1 MTAEPLQ
8 VIAALIACAAAGAG
22 LCLRSPGPR
31 YAAIGI
37 GLLAALGLVAGQV
50 WDQSRFEDLR
60 AQPAV
65 MVLAA
70 ILAATAL
77 GATAATF
84 VRNPAFV
91 AIAAFAVIA
100 LRLPVQVGSETNFL
114 LVPLYGV
121 IAGGWLRGIWLVA
134 RARGEELQQPS
145 SPRRDGSAAVRWLAY
160 ALAAS
165 LVVYALGMAWT
176 EDADNAITNVA
187 FFLAPFAALLA
198 MLRDLSWH
206 RKLVGQV
213 LLATAL
219 VALAFSAVAFIQYAT
234 RELTFNKDLQD
245 ANQLHLY
252 FRVNSVFRDPN
263 VLGRTLVFAIVAL
276 GAWIA
281 WRRPARQAV
290 AGALAAA
297 VILVALSLTYSQTSF
312 AALAPAL
319 GLLAW
324 LRFGRRGL
332 AGAAAL
338 LAAGLVALVLI
349 EVPADTTVDRD
360 RADLAEISSGRTS
373 LISGGIDLFR
383 DEPVVGQGPGGFA
396 ISFRRKI
403 EEIERP
409 ISHNEPVTVAAEQG
423 LLGLVPYGAV
433 LLLSGFVMFRPW
445 PAGDPARAGVAACY
459 LALVVH
465 SLGYAGFAIDPAT
478 WALLG
483 LGMALRE

>member
-8 VIAALIACAAAGAG
+8 VIAAIIACGAAGAG
-22 LCLRSPGPR
+22 LCLRDERQR
-31 YAAIGI
+31 YVAIGAA
-37 GLLAALGLVAGQV
+37 LLAALGLVAGQV
-50 WDQSRFEDLR
+50 WDQPRFEDLR
-60 AQPAV
+60 DQPAV
-65 MVLAA
+65 LSLAA

-84 VRNPAFV
+84 VRNPAFF

-134 RARGEELQQPS
+134 RERGEELRHKG
-145 SPRRDGSAAVRWLAY
+145 SPRPEEPATVRWLGY

-165 LVVYALGMAWT
+165 LVVYAIGMAWT
-176 EDADNAITNVA
+176 EDVDNAITNVA
-187 FFLAPFAALLA
+187 FFLTPFAALLA
-198 MLRDLSWH
+198 LLRDLNWH

-213 LLATAL
+213 LLATVL
-219 VALAFSAVAFIQYAT
+219 VALAFSALAFVQHAT

-281 WRRPARQAV
+281 WRRPPLQAV

-319 GLLAW
+319 GLILW
-324 LRFGRRGL
+324 FRFGARGF
-332 AGAAAL
+332 AAAAAL
-338 LAAGLVALVLI
+338 LAVGLAALVLI
-349 EVPADTTVDRD
+349 DVPTDTSVDSD
-360 RADLAEISSGRTS
+360 RADLAEVSSGRTP
-373 LISGGIDLFR
+373 LIEGGIDLFQ
-383 DEPVVGQGPGGFA
+383 DAPLIGQGSGGFA
-396 ISFRRKI
+396 ISFRRKV
-403 EEIERP
+403 EPIERP
-409 ISHNEPVTVAAEQG
+409 VSHNEPVTVAAEQG
-423 LLGLVPYGAV
+423 LIGLLPYAAV
-433 LLLSGFVMFRPW
+433 LVLSALVLLRPW
-445 PAGDPARAGVAACY
+445 PAGDPVRAGVAACFV
-459 LALVVH
+459 ALVVH
-465 SLGYAGFAIDPAT
+465 SLGYAGFAIDPAA

-483 LGMALRE
+483 MGMAMRE

>member
-1 MTAEPLQ
+1 MSAEPLQ
-8 VIAALIACAAAGAG
+8 VIVALIACGAAGAG
-22 LCLRSPGPR
+22 LCLRATGPR
-31 YAAIGI
+31 YLAIGV
-37 GLLAALGLVAGQV
+37 GLLAALALVAGQV
-50 WDQSRFEDLR
+50 WDQPRFEDLR
-60 AQPAV
+60 SQPAV
-65 MVLAA
+65 LVLAA
-70 ILAATAL
+70 ILAVTAL

-84 VRNPAFV
+84 VRNPAFF

-121 IAGGWLRGIWLVA
+121 IAGGWLRGIWLVS
-134 RARGEELQQPS
+134 RKRGEELQQRS
-145 SPRRDGSAAVRWLAY
+145 SPQRDSPATVRWLGY

-176 EDADNAITNVA
+176 EDVDNAITIVA
-187 FFLAPFAALLA
+187 FFLTPFAALLA

-213 LLATAL
+213 LLATVL
-219 VALAFSAVAFIQYAT
+219 VALAFSALAFVQYAT

-263 VLGRTLVFAIVAL
+263 VLGRTLVFAVVAL

-281 WRRPARQAV
+281 WRRPALQAM

-297 VILVALSLTYSQTSF
+297 VILIALSLTYSQTSF

-319 GLLAW
+319 GLIVW
-324 LRFGRRGL
+324 FRFGRYGL
-332 AGAAAL
+332 AGAVAL
-338 LAAGLVALVLI
+338 LAVGLTAIALI
-349 EVPADTTVDRD
+349 EVPTDTAVDRD
-360 RADLAEISSGRTS
+360 RDDLAEISSGRTS

-383 DEPVVGQGPGGFA
+383 YEPAIGQGSGGFA
-396 ISFRRKI
+396 ISFRRKV

-433 LLLSGFVMFRPW
+433 LLLSGLVMFRPW
-445 PAGDPARAGVAACY
+445 PAGDPARAGVAACFV
-459 LALVVH
+459 ALVIH

-483 LGMALRE
+483 LGMVLRE

>member
-1 MTAEPLQ
+1 MSAEPLQ
-8 VIAALIACAAAGAG
+8 VIVALIACGAAGAG
-22 LCLRSPGPR
+22 LCLRATGPR
-31 YAAIGI
+31 YVAIGA
-37 GLLAALGLVAGQV
+37 GLLAALALVAGQV
-50 WDQSRFEDLR
+50 WDQPRFEDLR
-60 AQPAV
+60 SQPAV
-65 MVLAA
+65 LVLAA
-70 ILAATAL
+70 ILAVTAL

-84 VRNPAFV
+84 VRNPAFF

-121 IAGGWLRGIWLVA
+121 IAGGWLRGIWLVS
-134 RARGEELQQPS
+134 RKRGEELQQRS
-145 SPRRDGSAAVRWLAY
+145 SPQRDGPATVRWLCY

-176 EDADNAITNVA
+176 EDVDNAITIVA
-187 FFLAPFAALLA
+187 FFLTPFAALLA

-213 LLATAL
+213 LLATVL
-219 VALAFSAVAFIQYAT
+219 VALAFSALAFVQYAT

-263 VLGRTLVFAIVAL
+263 VLGRTLVFAVVAL

-281 WRRPARQAV
+281 WRRPALQAM

-297 VILVALSLTYSQTSF
+297 VILIALSLTYSQTSF

-319 GLLAW
+319 GLIVW
-324 LRFGRRGL
+324 LRFGRYGL
-332 AGAAAL
+332 AGVVAL
-338 LAAGLVALVLI
+338 LAVGLAAIALI
-349 EVPADTTVDRD
+349 EVPTDTAVDRD
-360 RADLAEISSGRTS
+360 RDDLAEISSGRTS

-383 DEPVVGQGPGGFA
+383 YEPVIGQGSGGFA
-396 ISFRRKI
+396 ISFRRKV

-433 LLLSGFVMFRPW
+433 LLLSGLVMFRPW
-445 PAGDPARAGVAACY
+445 PAGDPARAGVAACFV
-459 LALVVH
+459 ALVIH

-483 LGMALRE
+483 LGMVLRE